1 MEHYKFRKT
10 IEVAPNMEIPIE
22 KKVKQTKISN
32 TRKVN
37 LCLKLTS
44 ALGNH
49 VVLLAFFRVC
59 YIYDFSQNGVYGSEN
74 K

>member
-1 MEHYKFRKT
+1 MSSERPLRLLLIWKFL
-10 IEVAPNMEIPIE
+10 E
-22 KKVKQTKISN
+22 KKVKQTKIPY
-32 TRKVN
+32 TRKLN

-59 YIYDFSQNGVYGSEN
+59 YIYGFSQNDVYGSEN

>member
-1 MEHYKFRKT
+1 MSSQRLLRLLLIWKFL
-10 IEVAPNMEIPIE
+10 E
-22 KKVKQTKISN
+22 KKIKQTKLPN

-44 ALGNH
+44 ALENH